1 MKCSQLK
8 LGWLNTL
15 TGETKTHDFALG
27 LGPCGRWVTELTVE
41 IDLAT
46 VRVVQTSY
54 EVDHGALKARL
65 DQKREELR
73 AEQVRAIG
81 SIKTGRGWGWDN
93 LQYMTPTKE
102 SWDAHYKAYQ
112 AERWALGVFTPEVKH
127 FVYRLEDIRGRITAL

>member
-8 LGWLNTL
+8 FGWLNTL

-46 VRVVQTSY
+46 VRVVQASY
-54 EVDHGALKARL
+54 A
-65 DQKREELR
+65 
-73 AEQVRAIG
+73 
-81 SIKTGRGWGWDN
+81 T
-93 LQYMTPTKE
+93 
-102 SWDAHYKAYQ
+102 
-112 AERWALGVFTPEVKH
+112 ERHSFYRYAPEVKH

>member
-8 LGWLNTL
+8 FGWLNTL

-54 EVDHGALKARL
+54 DIDFEGESRRINRVW
-65 DQKREELR
+65 EELR
-73 AEQVRAIG
+73 GERYAALGG
-81 SIKTGRGWGWDN
+81 SGDSGCGWDN
-93 LQYMTPTKE
+93 LKYMTPTKA
-102 SWDAHYKAYQ
+102 SWDACYKDYCRQ
-112 AERWALGVFTPEVKH
+112 YKELKEHHPEAKH